1 MRIRIGNMTIDT
13 TDNDDTGN
21 AGQNAAQIEGGVITG
36 GHFGGENHGI
46 VGGTFHGTI
55 TGLDDD
61 R

>member
-13 TDNDDTGN
+13 TDDNAVTGLN
-21 AGQNAAQIEGGVITG
+21 ENAAQIEGGTVVG

-46 VGGTFHGTI
+46 TGGTIHGNVTF
-55 TGLDDD
+55 GSDD